1 MKQKPLHPR
10 PVRSIPGQP
19 SRHDNVWFIVQMMD
33 ELDLTDF
40 LHGGVNIT
48 GFRVVLPENEKV
60 QQAQR
65 ELRSLRSDKFWGAG
79 PGANITV

>member
-1 MKQKPLHPR
+1 
-10 PVRSIPGQP
+10 
-19 SRHDNVWFIVQMMD
+19 MMD
-33 ELDLTDF
+33 ELDLSDF